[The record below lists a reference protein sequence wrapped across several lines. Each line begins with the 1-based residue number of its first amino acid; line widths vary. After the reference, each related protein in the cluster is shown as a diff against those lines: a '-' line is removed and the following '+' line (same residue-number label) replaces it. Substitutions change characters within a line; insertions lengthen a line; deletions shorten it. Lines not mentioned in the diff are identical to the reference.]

1 MTINLTARVLLA
13 AMSLGL
19 LAACASTSVVS
30 EWRDPGYRGAPLKKI
45 VIYIAAKEDGTRR
58 VVEDRLAA
66 SFPKGTQGVP
76 SYTLFPDPKEINEQ
90 NRAKIE
96 ARLKQEG
103 FDGALTARLVSVDKD
118 NVYVP
123 PQTYVAPAAAGPAV
137 GVPYGS
143 FYGYGG
149 YAYSYAYTSPGYT
162 YQQTKYLIETILY
175 GIPGGKMLWTMTTE
189 SVNPDSRQQIIQEVT
204 RMIDDE
210 LKKGGFVG
218 G

>member
-1 MTINLTARVLLA
+1 MIQKLPCRVLITLA
-13 AMSLGL
+13 AAAL

-30 EWRDPGYRGAPLKKI
+30 EWRDQTYRGGPLKK
-45 VIYIAAKEDGTRR
+45 VVVYIAAKEDATRR
-58 VVEDRLAA
+58 VVEDRLAS

-90 NRAKIE
+90 NRSNIE
-96 ARLKQEG
+96 ARLKKEG

-123 PQTYVAPAAAGPAV
+123 PQTYVAPAAAVPAV

-149 YAYSYAYTSPGYT
+149 YAYSYAYTAPGYT

-175 GIPGGKMLWTMTTE
+175 AIPGGKMLWTMTTE

-204 RMIDDE
+204 RMIDSE
-210 LKKGGFVG
+210 LKEGGFVAG
-218 G
+218 

>member
-1 MTINLTARVLLA
+1 MTF
-13 AMSLGL
+13 SLSCRALFMATSIAL

-30 EWRDPGYRGAPLKKI
+30 QWRDPAYRGAPLKKI
-45 VIYIAAKEDGTRR
+45 VIYIAAKEDATRR
-58 VVEDRLAA
+58 MVEDRLAS
-66 SFPKGTQGVP
+66 SFPKGTQAVP

-90 NRAKIE
+90 NKEKIG
-96 ARLKQEG
+96 ARLRQEG

-123 PQTYVAPAAAGPAV
+123 PQTYVAPAGRPAV

-149 YAYSYAYTSPGYT
+149 YAYSYAYTAPGYT

-175 GIPGGKMLWTMTTE
+175 AIPGGKMLWTMTTE

-204 RMIDDE
+204 GMIDGE
-210 LKKGGFVG
+210 LKKEGFVAG
-218 G
+218 